1 MAPLNEPDPNK
12 RDISYLDQYAQERW
26 DTVLHY
32 LVGSSQQSGVSL
44 DAVKILLHSG
54 LMTTDS
60 SDSSTHHI
68 TKAGFQFL
76 LMETSSQV
84 RKDSMFFFRLN
95 TYFPL
100 NGLQQFCCS
109 QIRKSKILSYV
120 CNFIFVRTFFFLTAI
135 LSGLRNCFFLDFFVR
150 HFRISFLANLLFL
163 SQI

>member
-1 MAPLNEPDPNK
+1 MFFSRGEPWTMAPLNEPDPNK

-84 RKDSMFFFRLN
+84 RKYYMFFFGLN
-95 TYFPL
+95 TYFPV
-100 NGLQQFCCS
+100 NGL
-109 QIRKSKILSYV
+109 R
-120 CNFIFVRTFFFLTAI
+120 
-135 LSGLRNCFFLDFFVR
+135 
-150 HFRISFLANLLFL
+150 
-163 SQI
+163 

>member
-84 RKDSMFFFRLN
+84 RKDSMFFFRLT

-100 NGLQQFCCS
+100 NGLQQFCCL
-109 QIRKSKILSYV
+109 QIKNTFV
-120 CNFIFVRTFFFLTAI
+120 CNFIFVRTFIYILGDTGFFRLQGI
-135 LSGLRNCFFLDFFVR
+135 KVL
-150 HFRISFLANLLFL
+150 
-163 SQI
+163 

>member
-1 MAPLNEPDPNK
+1 MHNYFFSRGEPWTMAPLNEPDPNK

-84 RKDSMFFFRLN
+84 RKDSLFFFRLN

-100 NGLQQFCCS
+100 NGL
-109 QIRKSKILSYV
+109 
-120 CNFIFVRTFFFLTAI
+120 
-135 LSGLRNCFFLDFFVR
+135 
-150 HFRISFLANLLFL
+150 
-163 SQI
+163 

>member
-84 RKDSMFFFRLN
+84 RKDSMFFFRLT

-109 QIRKSKILSYV
+109 QIKNTFV
-120 CNFIFVRTFFFLTAI
+120 CNFIFVRTFIYILGDTGFFRLQGI
-135 LSGLRNCFFLDFFVR
+135 KVL
-150 HFRISFLANLLFL
+150 
-163 SQI
+163 

>member
-54 LMTTDS
+54 LMTADPN
-60 SDSSTHHI
+60 DSSTHNI

-76 LMETSSQV
+76 LMENSSQV
-84 RKDSMFFFRLN
+84 SKDSMFFFRLN
-95 TYFPL
+95 TCFPV
-100 NGLQQFCCS
+100 NGLRQFCWS
-109 QIRKSKILSYV
+109 QCTQFANQKYFRISHL
-120 CNFIFVRTFFFLTAI
+120 FFFFFFL
-135 LSGLRNCFFLDFFVR
+135 LVDCFLFKFV
-150 HFRISFLANLLFL
+150 
-163 SQI
+163 

>member
-1 MAPLNEPDPNK
+1 MMHNYFFSRGEPWTMAPLNEPDPNK

-95 TYFPL
+95 TYFPV
-100 NGLQQFCCS
+100 NGLRQFCWFQCT
-109 QIRKSKILSYV
+109 QICKS
-120 CNFIFVRTFFFLTAI
+120 
-135 LSGLRNCFFLDFFVR
+135 
-150 HFRISFLANLLFL
+150 
-163 SQI
+163 

>member
-109 QIRKSKILSYV
+109 QIRKSKILSYATLFLFAPFYIY
-120 CNFIFVRTFFFLTAI
+120 NFYFYWLIVFCTNLY
-135 LSGLRNCFFLDFFVR
+135 DFF
-150 HFRISFLANLLFL
+150 
-163 SQI
+163 SQNTK

>member
-1 MAPLNEPDPNK
+1 MQNYFSRGEPWTMAPLNEPDPNK

-84 RKDSMFFFRLN
+84 RKDFIFFFGLN
-95 TYFPL
+95 IGFP
-100 NGLQQFCCS
+100 NGP
-109 QIRKSKILSYV
+109 V
-120 CNFIFVRTFFFLTAI
+120 
-135 LSGLRNCFFLDFFVR
+135 VR
-150 HFRISFLANLLFL
+150 HGNFFYLTTTAHSEIVFL
-163 SQI
+163 

>member
-1 MAPLNEPDPNK
+1 MFFSRGEPWTMAPLNEPDPNK

-120 CNFIFVRTFFFLTAI
+120 CNFIFVRTFLYTYIFFDWLI
-135 LSGLRNCFFLDFFVR
+135 LKIQND
-150 HFRISFLANLLFL
+150 ISMN
-163 SQI
+163 

>member
-84 RKDSMFFFRLN
+84 RKDSRFFFRLN
-95 TYFPL
+95 LLL
-100 NGLQQFCCS
+100 NGLQHFYCS
-109 QIRKSKILSYV
+109 QIRKSKILSYA
-120 CNFIFVRTFFFLTAI
+120 T
-135 LSGLRNCFFLDFFVR
+135 
-150 HFRISFLANLLFL
+150 LFL
-163 SQI
+163 FAPVIFIYFYFF